1 MYVSVIGTG
10 YVGLVTGACFAEF
23 GLNVLCMDTD
33 AKRIA
38 ALEKGKVPFFE
49 PGLSELVTKNL
60 TAGRL
65 RFTTDLHKAV
75 DEALVIF
82 IAVGTPSREDG
93 SADLSF
99 IDEVAK
105 NVGTRMTGY
114 KVVVTK
120 STVPVGTAK
129 RIRSIIQANQETA
142 CSFGV
147 VSNPE
152 FLREGSAIEDFMRP
166 NRVVIGADSPESVA
180 IMKDLYRPLYIL
192 ETPIVITDIPTAEM
206 IKYASNVFL
215 ATKISFINEM
225 ANLCERV
232 GADVQMV
239 AKGMGLDKRI
249 GSKFLHAGPG
259 YGGSCFGKDT
269 AALIN
274 IGNEN
279 DYEMTIAK
287 ATKRVND
294 DQRVRMMEKIR
305 EAVGELRGK
314 TIAILGLAFKPNT
327 DDIRDSPALF
337 LAEQIMKAGGSV
349 RTYDP
354 EALEISMKVLP
365 TMVPCQDAY
374 HTMEGADA
382 VVLVTE
388 WNQFR
393 NLDFDRVRTAVASRI
408 FIDLRNVYEPQR
420 MEDQGFYYL
429 SVGRKTVGTHPSQ
442 KS

>member
-1 MYVSVIGTG
+1 
-10 YVGLVTGACFAEF
+10 
-23 GLNVLCMDTD
+23 
-33 AKRIA
+33 
-38 ALEKGKVPFFE
+38 
-49 PGLSELVTKNL
+49 
-60 TAGRL
+60 
-65 RFTTDLHKAV
+65 
-75 DEALVIF
+75 
-82 IAVGTPSREDG
+82 
-93 SADLSF
+93 
-99 IDEVAK
+99 
-105 NVGTRMTGY
+105 
-114 KVVVTK
+114 
-120 STVPVGTAK
+120 
-129 RIRSIIQANQETA
+129 
-142 CSFGV
+142 
-147 VSNPE
+147 
-152 FLREGSAIEDFMRP
+152 
-166 NRVVIGADSPESVA
+166 
-180 IMKDLYRPLYIL
+180 
-192 ETPIVITDIPTAEM
+192 
-206 IKYASNVFL
+206 
-215 ATKISFINEM
+215 
-225 ANLCERV
+225 
-232 GADVQMV
+232 
-239 AKGMGLDKRI
+239 MGLDKRI

-279 DYEMTIAK
+279 GYEMTIAK

-349 RTYDP
+349 RAYDP
-354 EALEISMKVLP
+354 EALEVSMKLLP

-374 HTMEGADA
+374 QTIEGADA
-382 VVLVTE
+382 VLLVTE

-393 NLDFDRVRTAVASRI
+393 NLDFDRVRAAVKSRI